1 MKKPDPINKVQHEDE
16 FSSGLME
23 SYGRWMGGDTF
34 QGTEMPELH
43 LSEAPF
49 DGMDP
54 QSNGAEIEQTSVK
67 KKEAKKPSAK
77 AQLAANEEVL
87 EREEYEID
95 GETYVIEKA
104 KGLDGKACWK
114 GYKLAGTKK
123 KGGKTVDNCVKAGDE
138 VTHEGEELEEKNGLY
153 ANIHAKRKRGGKM
166 RDKGDK
172 GAPTDKAF
180 RDSAKTAKEEFAVE
194 GKVQCPECKGDG
206 CNHCDGKGY
215 HLKEYFEKGK
225 DGKMVKKHNCAKKV
239 KKEGREYF
247 CIPEQHTML
256 EDGTVT
262 HYDLVSERGEVLRNV
277 PVEGLEII
285 LQEYHEHVVNYSKN
299 AEVLGEK
306 KLDPVGKEDKDIDN
320 DGDHDKSDKYLL
332 ARRKKVSKII
342 GMKKK
347 K

>member
-1 MKKPDPINKVQHEDE
+1 MKKPDPINKVQHKDE

-34 QGTEMPELH
+34 QGTQMPELH

-54 QSNGAEIEQTSVK
+54 QSNGAEIEQTSIK

-95 GETYVIEKA
+95 GQTYVIEKK

-114 GYKLAGTKK
+114 GYKLAGTKM
-123 KGGKTVDNCVKAGDE
+123 KGGKRVDNCVKAGVEYEGDE
-138 VTHEGEELEEKNGLY
+138 LT
-153 ANIHAKRKRGGKM
+153 
-166 RDKGDK
+166 
-172 GAPTDKAF
+172 
-180 RDSAKTAKEEFAVE
+180 E
-194 GKVQCPECKGDG
+194 GKEKCPKCLGEGCKH
-206 CNHCDGKGY
+206 CNNTGY
-215 HLKEYFEKGK
+215 HTVKEYFEKEN
-225 DGKMVKKHNCAKKV
+225 GKMVKKHNCAKKV

-262 HYDLVSERGEVLRNV
+262 HYDLVSEKGEVLRNV
-277 PVEGLEII
+277 PVEGLEIMI
-285 LQEYHEHVVNYSKN
+285 SEVHEHADNHAKN
-299 AEVLGEK
+299 AELLGEK

-332 ARRKKVSKII
+332 ARRKKVGKII
-342 GMKKK
+342 AMKKK